1 MIKTVRSG
9 AVDIAYEQF
18 GRPGDEP
25 LLLVMG
31 LSFQMIWWPEEFCEQ
46 LAERGFHVVR
56 FDNRDSGLSSR
67 CPGTKYAA
75 RDLAA
80 DALAVMDALGWDS
93 AHVAGASLGSAIA
106 QLVAITAPQRVR
118 SLTCIMSGG
127 VGGNW
132 NTLRVLKFGVLA
144 KLAGKR
150 YPPDLEGRTQA
161 QVDVIRAM
169 SSPHRPFEQDRI
181 RRIAAVGAERGG
193 LDNAATQRQFAAG
206 RTTGNLTRQLRQ
218 VRMPALIVH
227 GEDDPLIRPVASR
240 DIAAAIPG
248 SRLLVYPQMGHEI
261 PSHLFTVLADEIR
274 STAAAA
280 LGS

>member
-1 MIKTVRSG
+1 MIKTVRRG
-9 AVDIAYEQF
+9 DVDIAYEEF
-18 GRPGDEP
+18 GRPGGEP
-25 LLLVMG
+25 LLLIMG

-67 CPGTKYAA
+67 CPGTKYTA

-80 DALAVMDALGWDS
+80 DALAVMDELGWAS

-106 QLVAITAPQRVR
+106 QVVAIDAPQRVR

-132 NTLRVLKFGVLA
+132 NTMRVLKLGALF
-144 KLAGKR
+144 KLTGKR
-150 YPPDLEGRTQA
+150 YPSDLAGRTQA

-169 SSPHRPFEQDRI
+169 SSPHRPFEEERI

-206 RTTGNLTRQLRQ
+206 RTTGNLTRQLR
-218 VRMPALIVH
+218 RLTMPVLVIH

-248 SRLLVYPQMGHEI
+248 SRLLTYPKMGHEI
-261 PSHLFTVLADEIR
+261 PSDLFTTLADEIHAI
-274 STAAAA
+274 TKAAA
-280 LGS
+280 